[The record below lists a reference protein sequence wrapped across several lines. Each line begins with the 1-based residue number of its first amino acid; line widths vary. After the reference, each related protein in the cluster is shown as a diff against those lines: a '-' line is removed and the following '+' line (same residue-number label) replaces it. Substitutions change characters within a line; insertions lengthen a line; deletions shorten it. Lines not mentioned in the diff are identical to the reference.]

1 MEILQWQHDTKRGRK
16 RRFGDNL
23 DNIGETA
30 EDNTGE
36 TVELTEATTSAA
48 GAIPNNV
55 ITID

>member
-30 EDNTGE
+30 EVTA
-36 TVELTEATTSAA
+36 EATTSAA
-48 GAIPNNV
+48 GAGAGAMPNNV